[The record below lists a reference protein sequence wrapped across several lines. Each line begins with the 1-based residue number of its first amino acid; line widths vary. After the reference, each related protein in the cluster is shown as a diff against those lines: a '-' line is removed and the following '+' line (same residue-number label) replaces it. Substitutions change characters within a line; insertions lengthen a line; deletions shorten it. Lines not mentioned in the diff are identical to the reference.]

1 MKHFLEDRIFYHITS
16 RDNLD
21 SIFSHGLIP
30 NFGPR
35 TLKCDHEA
43 LIYMTTKEC
52 LTSWYYTLINAKH
65 PINNPVIL
73 RIDCTGLKLM
83 YRNKYKNGIEVAS
96 RIKIDSQKI
105 KLIEYGQISRI
116 LESKRFR

>member
-21 SIFSHGLIP
+21 SIFLHGLIP

-52 LTSWYYTLINAKH
+52 LASWYKTLINAKH
-65 PINNPVIL
+65 SINDSVVL
-73 RIDCTGLKLM
+73 KVDCTGLKLI
-83 YRNKYKNGIEVAS
+83 YRNKYKNGIEIAS
-96 RIKIDSQKI
+96 HIKIN
-105 KLIEYGQISRI
+105 
-116 LESKRFR
+116 SKRITLLEYENI